1 MRKVVDSNFLQNEK
15 LRAYL
20 ARSDRNHVVLTDY
33 AAMEA
38 YKGDTLVSI
47 FKSMAI
53 LSDYPS
59 QVIILKGT
67 TTIGGLSG
75 RSTGLQRRLIDEK
88 QTRQFRDYCR
98 MLRKAKQGNRKIQER
113 LLHLGRDATTH
124 MQRLIAD
131 ATKMASNF
139 ETLAKTFTHGDLRA
153 LRIGARPSEAMLDRI
168 PKDIMWTAAFMFRDH
183 PQVKKLPRWKE
194 APNTFIFRAALC
206 MYLWALRWISV
217 GGAKG
222 AKAETIRNDLIDLS
236 FAAYATFFDGLLTSD
251 KKLAAL
257 HKDAKQI
264 LRSIFLS

>member
-1 MRKVVDSNFLQNEK
+1 MRKVVDSNFLQNEE

-20 ARSDRNHVVLTDY
+20 ARSDGNQVVLTDY

-53 LSDYPS
+53 VSDYPR
-59 QVIILKGT
+59 QVIVLKGT
-67 TTIGGLSG
+67 KTIGGLSG

-88 QTRQFRDYCR
+88 QTQQFRNYCR
-98 MLRKAKQGNRKIQER
+98 MLKKAKQGDRKIQEC
-113 LLHLGRDATTH
+113 LLNLGRDATTH
-124 MQRLIAD
+124 MDRLIAD

-139 ETLAKTFTHGDLRA
+139 ETLAKTFTQADLRA
-153 LRIGARPSEAMLDRI
+153 LRIGARPSDAMLDRV
-168 PKDIMWTAAFMFRDH
+168 PKDIMRIAAFMFRDH
-183 PQVKKLPRWKE
+183 PQVNRLPQWTE

-222 AKAETIRNDLIDLS
+222 AKAETVRNDMVDLL

-251 KKLAAL
+251 KKLATL
-257 HKDAKQI
+257 YKDAKRL
-264 LRSIFLS
+264 LRGTFLS